1 MVAPWL
7 LWACAAST
15 PADPAAQAE
24 AVVKDYI
31 GLLQRG
37 DFEGAMK
44 HLTMVCPETMR
55 DLQLAAKQSADA
67 EVGEAYWDSGLVAVV
82 VPVTAPDAAAGWQFL
97 VRDGKILVG
106 SCSG

>member
-1 MVAPWL
+1 MIAPWL

-15 PADPAAQAE
+15 PPDPATQAE
-24 AVVKDYI
+24 AIVKDYV

-55 DLQLAAKQSADA
+55 ELQFEAQQYADA
-67 EVGEAYWDSGLVAVV
+67 QVGEGYWDSGLVAVV
-82 VPVTAPDAAAGWQFL
+82 VPVTASAAPEGRQFL

-106 SCSG
+106 SCYD